1 MDGNTS
7 ALGFAASQPIDPTC
21 DADVLPRFAAMLLPL
36 VLAIAPAPAGS
47 QTVGCGIA
55 IASSDPELQASFE
68 RFDRLQ
74 SPTAARICALFLN
87 TAPAT

>member
-21 DADVLPRFAAMLLPL
+21 DADVLPPLCGHAASPC
-36 VLAIAPAPAGS
+36 ARDRAPAGS

>member
-1 MDGNTS
+1 MPTS
-7 ALGFAASQPIDPTC
+7 F
-21 DADVLPRFAAMLLPL
+21 PRFLFMLLPL
-36 VLAIAPAPAGS
+36 ALAAAPAPAGS
-47 QTVGCGIA
+47 KTAGCGIA
-55 IASSDPELQASFE
+55 VASSDPELRASFE